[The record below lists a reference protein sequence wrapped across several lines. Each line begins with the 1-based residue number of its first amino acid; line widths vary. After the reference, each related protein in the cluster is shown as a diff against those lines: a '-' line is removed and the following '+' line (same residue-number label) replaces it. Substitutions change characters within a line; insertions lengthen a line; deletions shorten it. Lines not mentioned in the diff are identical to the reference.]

1 MKDPYIILGVDYE
14 ATDSEIKKK
23 YYALAKKYHPDNF
36 ASDPKEA
43 EVATRK
49 MSEINEAY
57 AQIEKDRAAGIRGK
71 AAYEAPKEKPQPPK
85 SEKSRWEKKS
95 EGAYTGGGY
104 SPFVGYK
111 KLRAYINEGGF
122 EAVEIQ
128 LFLVPGEE
136 RGAEWHYLYSL
147 ALWARHYIHD
157 AFREI
162 NLACR
167 LDRRN
172 KEYKKTRAE
181 MKKNGTVL
189 SEAARKKQEENR
201 PQRPS
206 RRRRFWRRIADCLL
220 DMIGLDDREL

>member
-1 MKDPYIILGVDYE
+1 MRDPYIILGVDYE

-23 YYALAKKYHPDNF
+23 YYALAKQYHPDNF

-49 MSEINEAY
+49 MSQINEAY
-57 AQIEKDRAAGIRGK
+57 AQIEKDRASGIRGK
-71 AAYEAPKEKPQPPK
+71 AAYEAPKEQPSPPK
-85 SEKSRWEKKS
+85 SERGRWEKKN
-95 EGAYTGGGY
+95 EGTYTGDGY

-167 LDRRN
+167 LDRKN

-181 MKKNGTVL
+181 MKKNGNVL
-189 SEAARKKQEENR
+189 SEEARKKKEENR
-201 PQRPS
+201 PPQPS
-206 RRRRFWRRIADCLL
+206 RRRRFWRKIADCLL